1 MAFHAATQVERARI
15 ITPDHRWLDDLPDA
29 ADSTL
34 HERAAV
40 RDQPRGN
47 VVVGWEGLIVT
58 VCMSLCNPLQS
69 APVDKSA
76 KLWFFTDLSTAINPR
91 CARELAGS

>member
-1 MAFHAATQVERARI
+1 MLKPDNRVGEAALTQAERARI
-15 ITPDHRWLDDLPDA
+15 ITPDHRWLDDPPDA

-40 RDQPRGN
+40 PDQPRGN

-58 VCMSLCNPLQS
+58 VLHAPCNQLQER
-69 APVDKSA
+69 A
-76 KLWFFTDLSTAINPR
+76 
-91 CARELAGS
+91 C